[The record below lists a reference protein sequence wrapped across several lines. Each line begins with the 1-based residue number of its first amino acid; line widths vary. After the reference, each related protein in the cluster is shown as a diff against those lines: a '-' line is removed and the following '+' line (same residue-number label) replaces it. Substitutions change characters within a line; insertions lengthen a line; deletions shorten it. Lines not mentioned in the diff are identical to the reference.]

1 MFIFFK
7 LFDIQ
12 PIKFIIINMIQWRI
26 LLTFIYF
33 IMTFCLYSYS
43 YSAYAEDIIPVAK
56 RETTIKIN
64 SINFDN
70 SDSIIFLG
78 TSGSDET
85 ADIKI
90 TKQILTEPDRV
101 FFDIENAVITFSNST
116 YEIRNSKLTQ
126 VRIAQNSV
134 NPNIVRIVIWKSPNY
149 DTSQIKV
156 LKIKNNIIIKLN
168 NEIPTQ
174 QYLTQTYKETKTSAI
189 EYYEKAIAIPEEKQS
204 TNESDEI
211 FQKVQQAFKED
222 DQELVRPNIEQR
234 QAKLKSR
241 FFLEKAI
248 PRNGSLLIGG
258 IGVVNVEKPF
268 TLTEPSRVVFDLPN
282 TIVLQ
287 ELRDKEFKLS
297 ETVTAKIGQFE
308 PSKARIVIKTDNPNT
323 YRPVYST
330 NLQTLLIGSS
340 NNISG
345 VSMTPVRSELTYFK
359 EQTINQN
366 TDVINIIFSNPIIY
380 SIKRETNKI
389 NVLFYNLSNFDI
401 ESFNNLAIKNQNGF
415 NAKKI
420 GTNIYSIS
428 FPTESSTLVDCYE
441 ALNAS
446 QLRFVFTKKT
456 TAGTPSSTEKT
467 QTQVNKNIISL
478 PTQTQ
483 TPVRKPSEEIKKE
496 SPFADLLERSQIKKS
511 SQKRTEQALPKRVK
525 NKVIVIDPGHGGLD
539 TGASRGNVL
548 EKDLTLDIALKLR
561 ECLRDMGMKNI
572 IMTRSTDKT
581 LTLDERVQIANN
593 NNADIFISVHIN
605 ASVKTEI
612 NGIETHYYSDNGY
625 KVAKVV
631 HKELM
636 KNVNATDRGLFK
648 SKFYVIN
655 HTEAPAVLLELGF
668 ISNEQERS
676 SLKSDKRQMGSAQ
689 AIADGIV
696 NYLTEY

>member
-26 LLTFIYF
+26 LLTFIYL
-33 IMTFCLYSYS
+33 IVPFCTYSSSYS
-43 YSAYAEDIIPVAK
+43 SFAEDIIPVAK

-258 IGVVNVEKPF
+258 IGVINVEKPF
-268 TLTEPSRVVFDLPN
+268 TLTDPSRIVFDLPN

-308 PSKARIVIKTDNPNT
+308 PSKARIVIKTDNPNA

-345 VSMTPVRSELTYFK
+345 VSMTPVRSELTYFN
-359 EQTINQN
+359 EQNINQN

-389 NVLFYNLSNFDI
+389 NILFYNLTNFDI
-401 ESFNNLAIKNQNGF
+401 ESFNALAIKNKNGF

-428 FPTESSTLVDCYE
+428 FPTEPSTLVDCYE

-446 QLRFVFTKKT
+446 QLRFVFTKLQAETKTDEKAQKKT
-456 TAGTPSSTEKT
+456 TIP
-467 QTQVNKNIISL
+467 IISL
-478 PTQTQ
+478 PEEKQ
-483 TPVRKPSEEIKKE
+483 TPIRKPSEEIKKE

-511 SQKRTEQALPKRVK
+511 PKKKTEQTIPKRVK

>member
-1 MFIFFK
+1 
-7 LFDIQ
+7 
-12 PIKFIIINMIQWRI
+12 
-26 LLTFIYF
+26 
-33 IMTFCLYSYS
+33 MTFCLYSYS

-359 EQTINQN
+359 EQTVNQN

-446 QLRFVFTKKT
+446 QLRFVFTKKIT
-456 TAGTPSSTEKT
+456 TGTQSTTEKV
-467 QTQVNKNIISL
+467 QTQENKNIISL

-511 SQKRTEQALPKRVK
+511 SQKKTEQAISKKVK

-561 ECLRDMGMKNI
+561 ECLRDMGFKNI

-593 NNADIFISVHIN
+593 NNADIFVSVHIN

-625 KVAKVV
+625 KVAKVI

-636 KNVNATDRGLFK
+636 ENVNATDRGLFK

>member
-1 MFIFFK
+1 
-7 LFDIQ
+7 
-12 PIKFIIINMIQWRI
+12 MIQWRI
-26 LLTFIYF
+26 LLTFIYL
-33 IMTFCLYSYS
+33 IISLCTYSSS
-43 YSAYAEDIIPVAK
+43 YHSFAEDIIPVAK
-56 RETTIKIN
+56 KESTIKIN

-85 ADIKI
+85 TDIKI

-116 YEIRNSKLTQ
+116 YEIRNSKLSQ
-126 VRIAQNSV
+126 VKIAQNSV

-189 EYYEKAIAIPEEKQS
+189 EYFEKAVAIPEEKQS
-204 TNESDEI
+204 NNEPDEI

-234 QAKLKSR
+234 QARLKSR

-308 PSKARIVIKTDNPNT
+308 PSKARIVIKTDNPNA

-359 EQTINQN
+359 EQTVNQN

-380 SIKRETNKI
+380 SIKRETNRI
-389 NVLFYNLSNFDI
+389 NVLFYNLTNFDM
-401 ESFNNLAIKNQNGF
+401 ESFNNLAVRNKNGF
-415 NAKKI
+415 NAKRI

-446 QLRFVFTKKT
+446 QLRFVFTKKIT
-456 TAGTPSSTEKT
+456 TGTTGATSTTEKT

-511 SQKRTEQALPKRVK
+511 SQKKTEQAISKKVK

-539 TGASRGNVL
+539 TGALRGNVL

-593 NNADIFISVHIN
+593 NNADIFVSVHIN

-676 SLKSDKRQMGSAQ
+676 SLKSDKRQMASAQ